1 MGIVVWVITSQS
13 RHDSCVVFKEKWFVF
28 RDIGA
33 IVSSIVVV
41 AVVAV
46 VEILSLSS
54 WSTEICRIGEFA
66 FAEFECTADPCFSLP
81 LRVSCFMRLQ
91 LTLCFDF

>member
-1 MGIVVWVITSQS
+1 M
-13 RHDSCVVFKEKWFVF
+13 F
-28 RDIGA
+28 RDLGA

-66 FAEFECTADPCFSLP
+66 FAEFECTVDPCFHIAFEGLLFYETPVDP
-81 LRVSCFMRLQ
+81 LF
-91 LTLCFDF
+91 